1 MSNWFGPDSLRELL
15 SKEKEL
21 ADTKANKDDVY
32 NKEEVDGFIDA
43 KADKSDTYTKTEVDD
58 LVDTKADKT
67 DIYTKTEV
75 DTKVD
80 AKADKTDTYTKTEV
94 DTAVNSKA
102 DKADVYNKE
111 QIDTAINAKADKT
124 DVYTKTE
131 VDTSV
136 SSKADKSDVYTKTE
150 TDTAL
155 GKKANKTDVYT
166 QSEMNT
172 KLYGKVDKVTGKGL
186 STNDYT
192 TAEKTKL
199 AGLSNYT
206 LPTATATK
214 LGGVKIGDGINIKD
228 GVISVD
234 TSVGKVQSVNGHTG
248 TVVLTA
254 GDLDAYTKSEVNAAV
269 SGKVDK
275 EDGKTLS
282 SNDFTDDEKTKLAGL
297 ENYTLPT
304 ASKEELGGVK
314 IGDGLKI
321 QNGVV
326 SVIGGTGGTTVI
338 PNPEGEAT
346 GTLKKIQIETDI
358 FEIEGDGSVDW
369 DDITN
374 KPVTDI
380 SVVTDTIYIDSNA
393 FDFTTDS
400 IEVRTLKIHMY
411 PRNDTLQLSRIEFV
425 DDESNLF
432 DWEGA
437 TASVNVG
444 YSGGEGPDRLIDG
457 NVDTKLCCSSNR
469 TDGAIITIELPEGKV
484 LNIGK
489 YRKLVMYNAGDT
501 TSYTG
506 RMPYKFELSIKRDGD
521 SDFEEIYSAIDEN
534 YEWTLAN
541 KQIFFEKSVVSYS
554 NISKLTINGT
564 ELNLINPASKVPYDN
579 TDTDILADNVQDAIS
594 ELSALVP
601 RPEQRYTDRS
611 YYSIKN
617 VMMESEGR
625 YVRRNDS
632 ATDPIIIFNINR
644 NGYAG
649 YGVVAT
655 SADAYI
661 AEKWEWN
668 GYGEFA
674 EEYTFF
680 EDTDTPIYYV
690 NMHGRWPRMSPV
702 NITVDGELVL
712 TIPGEK
718 RFEWNTDEFNEFLE
732 YCRNFLYN
740 LGTKTEAKNVTYD
753 NSESEIDAK
762 NVQDAIDYLVEHG
775 GGGGGS
781 SVTPNPQDEATD
793 KLTKLKIENNT
804 YSVGTSNISM
814 DVVGDKLIVG
824 GDGSELFNIKMIEY
838 DGTGE
843 TPTVIQ
849 FPETPKYI
857 LEISG
862 YTRPFNNAF
871 VRHPGFVPQE
881 YNCGFMIYTKAGDGV
896 QVGSYEF
903 NFDTNQ
909 LKINGFSDIGARLN
923 ALGSK
928 ARVYYI

>member
-1 MSNWFGPDSLRELL
+1 MNDTNWFGPNSLRELL

-21 ADTKANKDDVY
+21 ANTKANKDDVY

-43 KADKSDTYTKTEVDD
+43 KADKSDTYTMTEVDGLID
-58 LVDTKADKT
+58 SKADKT

-80 AKADKTDTYTKTEV
+80 VKADKADTYTKIEV
-94 DTAVNSKA
+94 DTAVNAKA
-102 DKADVYNKE
+102 DKADVYNRE
-111 QIDTAINAKADKT
+111 QIDTAINAKANKT

-131 VDTSV
+131 VDTAV

-206 LPTATATK
+206 LPTATSTK
-214 LGGVKIGDGINIKD
+214 LGGVKIGNGININN

-234 TSVGKVQSVNGHTG
+234 SSVGKVQSVNGHTG

-254 GDLDAYTKSEVNAAV
+254 GDLDAYTKSEVNTAV

-314 IGDGLKI
+314 IGNGLDI

-326 SVIGGTGGTTVI
+326 SVTGGGTGG
-338 PNPEGEAT
+338 
-346 GTLKKIQIETDI
+346 
-358 FEIEGDGSVDW
+358 
-369 DDITN
+369 
-374 KPVTDI
+374 
-380 SVVTDTIYIDSNA
+380 
-393 FDFTTDS
+393 
-400 IEVRTLKIHMY
+400 
-411 PRNDTLQLSRIEFV
+411 
-425 DDESNLF
+425 
-432 DWEGA
+432 
-437 TASVNVG
+437 
-444 YSGGEGPDRLIDG
+444 
-457 NVDTKLCCSSNR
+457 
-469 TDGAIITIELPEGKV
+469 
-484 LNIGK
+484 
-489 YRKLVMYNAGDT
+489 
-501 TSYTG
+501 
-506 RMPYKFELSIKRDGD
+506 
-521 SDFEEIYSAIDEN
+521 
-534 YEWTLAN
+534 
-541 KQIFFEKSVVSYS
+541 
-554 NISKLTINGT
+554 
-564 ELNLINPASKVPYDN
+564 
-579 TDTDILADNVQDAIS
+579 
-594 ELSALVP
+594 
-601 RPEQRYTDRS
+601 
-611 YYSIKN
+611 
-617 VMMESEGR
+617 
-625 YVRRNDS
+625 
-632 ATDPIIIFNINR
+632 
-644 NGYAG
+644 
-649 YGVVAT
+649 
-655 SADAYI
+655 
-661 AEKWEWN
+661 
-668 GYGEFA
+668 
-674 EEYTFF
+674 
-680 EDTDTPIYYV
+680 
-690 NMHGRWPRMSPV
+690 
-702 NITVDGELVL
+702 
-712 TIPGEK
+712 
-718 RFEWNTDEFNEFLE
+718 
-732 YCRNFLYN
+732 
-740 LGTKTEAKNVTYD
+740 
-753 NSESEIDAK
+753 
-762 NVQDAIDYLVEHG
+762 
-775 GGGGGS
+775 S
-781 SVTPNPQDEATD
+781 SVIPNPQDEATD

-862 YTRPFNNAF
+862 YTKPFNNAF

-881 YNCGFMIYTKAGDGV
+881 YNCGFMIYTKNGEGV
-896 QVGSYEF
+896 QAGSYEF
-903 NFDTNQ
+903 DFNTNQ
-909 LKINGFSDIGARLN
+909 LKISGFSDLGARLN